1 MLAYA
6 GVTFPSLQ
14 MIISNWVDDDCNSR
28 AISFVYSGRLQELQ
42 LQCGIQLVAHV
53 LDMPHFPWH
62 SLRNMEAVQTGS
74 NTIMTASARL
84 CTFAGAMFG
93 AIAAYVTAPF
103 IVESLGWPAVFTVY
117 GMVGFVWVVLWS
129 VLVSEG
135 PLHSHMARPQAA
147 EPHEAPLRIPYK
159 AFATCLP
166 LWAIII
172 VETSHGGSQVSP
184 TGILSVCQK
193 SHARASHA

>member
-1 MLAYA
+1 
-6 GVTFPSLQ
+6 
-14 MIISNWVDDDCNSR
+14 
-28 AISFVYSGRLQELQ
+28 
-42 LQCGIQLVAHV
+42 
-53 LDMPHFPWH
+53 
-62 SLRNMEAVQTGS
+62 
-74 NTIMTASARL
+74 
-84 CTFAGAMFG
+84 MFG
-93 AIAAYVTAPF
+93 AIAAYVSAPF

-135 PLHSHMARPQAA
+135 PLHSHMALSQAA
-147 EPHEAPLRIPYK
+147 ELREAPLRIPYT

-184 TGILSVCQK
+184 TGILSSCQTN
-193 SHARASHA
+193 HT

>member
-1 MLAYA
+1 MSSAAHGQSALCFLVRSKDCGCSVASSWLHMCLTCF
-6 GVTFPSLQ
+6 TFFGTCINDL
-14 MIISNWVDDDCNSR
+14 
-28 AISFVYSGRLQELQ
+28 
-42 LQCGIQLVAHV
+42 
-53 LDMPHFPWH
+53 
-62 SLRNMEAVQTGS
+62 EAVQTGS
-74 NTIMTASARL
+74 NTMMTASARL

-135 PLHSHMARPQAA
+135 PLHSHMTLSQAA
-147 EPHEAPLRIPYK
+147 EPHEAPLSIPYK

-184 TGILSVCQK
+184 TGILSVCQTNQTVMLDFG
-193 SHARASHA
+193 SCLYPDTAAVSLRVPI

>member
-1 MLAYA
+1 MSSAAHRQSALYTLVRSKNCGC
-6 GVTFPSLQ
+6 GVA
-14 MIISNWVDDDCNSR
+14 SR
-28 AISFVYSGRLQELQ
+28 WLNICLTCFTSFGTW
-42 LQCGIQLVAHV
+42 IQKL
-53 LDMPHFPWH
+53 
-62 SLRNMEAVQTGS
+62 EAVQTGS
-74 NTIMTASARL
+74 NTMMTASVKL

-135 PLHSHMARPQAA
+135 PLHSHMARLQAA
-147 EPHEAPLRIPYK
+147 EPHEVSLRIPYK

-172 VETSHGGSQVSP
+172 VETSHGGSQVSS
-184 TGILSVCQK
+184 TGILNVCQTK
-193 SHARASHA
+193 HA

>member
-1 MLAYA
+1 M
-6 GVTFPSLQ
+6 
-14 MIISNWVDDDCNSR
+14 
-28 AISFVYSGRLQELQ
+28 
-42 LQCGIQLVAHV
+42 
-53 LDMPHFPWH
+53 
-62 SLRNMEAVQTGS
+62 
-74 NTIMTASARL
+74 L

-135 PLHSHMARPQAA
+135 PLHSHMALPQAA
-147 EPHEAPLRIPYK
+147 EPHEAPLKIPYK

-172 VETSHGGSQVSP
+172 VETSHGGSQVSR
-184 TGILSVCQK
+184 TGVRTVCQTIK
-193 SHARASHA
+193 T

>member
-14 MIISNWVDDDCNSR
+14 MIISSWVDEQCCSR

-62 SLRNMEAVQTGS
+62 SLRNVEAVQTGS

-103 IVESLGWPAVFTVY
+103 IVESLGWPC
-117 GMVGFVWVVLWS
+117 S
-129 VLVSEG
+129 
-135 PLHSHMARPQAA
+135 LHSVW
-147 EPHEAPLRIPYK
+147 Y
-159 AFATCLP
+159 
-166 LWAIII
+166 
-172 VETSHGGSQVSP
+172 GGLCVGGLVVSA
-184 TGILSVCQK
+184 SV
-193 SHARASHA
+193 